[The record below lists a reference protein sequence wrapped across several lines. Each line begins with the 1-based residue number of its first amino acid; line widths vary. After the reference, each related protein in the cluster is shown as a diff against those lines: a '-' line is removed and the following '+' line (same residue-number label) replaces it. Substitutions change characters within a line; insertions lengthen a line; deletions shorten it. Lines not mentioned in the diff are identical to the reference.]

1 MDDVEFD
8 LNVGVEKLKTRALN
22 RTERVSVVRG
32 AKVRL

>member
-1 MDDVEFD
+1 MEDVELE
-8 LNVGVEKLKTRALN
+8 LNVGVEKWKTRALN